1 MMPADKA
8 IKIVICGGDGTFMRV
23 ILDMMK
29 AGIDVNKNLHV
40 RKQYFDLIVLDMF
53 ASFWDRK

>member
-1 MMPADKA
+1 MCTMDKP

-29 AGIDVNKNLHV
+29 AGVDINKYLHV
-40 RKQYFDLIVLDMF
+40 RFIKN
-53 ASFWDRK
+53 